1 VIRSSLALALALAT
15 SLATGLLCG
24 ANGSR
29 AHAQAAPAAQA
40 PQREAKQYFE
50 AGAAAYAMGDYSA
63 AIQAFGAA
71 YTLTPLPAIAFSLAQ
86 AERRQYFVS
95 HELPHLLRAIELFR
109 AYLGAVGSGGRRADA
124 TDALAQL
131 EPLALAVQQGN
142 AEQMADSEA
151 AEAER
156 TRLMVRCEAK
166 GARIALDGGAQQPS
180 PLIVE
185 TGAGA
190 HRIRVEAP
198 GYFASE
204 QQVTAVSG
212 ELVPIEVALR
222 ERPALVLVEGDHGAQ
237 VYVDGELADAAGSG
251 RLELRAGRHQLAFA
265 RKGHTLQTRTLQLQR
280 GQTRRVHPQLSWT
293 GQRVAAISLFAV
305 GGATLI
311 TGLTFASLAL
321 DREHTAQ
328 DIDARRK
335 TEPLSPSELEGY
347 RDSVESRDRSRVA
360 AIIGLSAAAGCLL
373 TGFLLYQLDD
383 PSPIEAAARARRIH
397 ERDSPE
403 VGLTAVPTGRNRA
416 LGVQIRG
423 KL

>member
-1 VIRSSLALALALAT
+1 VIRALCTRFALDLALTLALISSAH
-15 SLATGLLCG
+15 
-24 ANGSR
+24 GSPV
-29 AHAQAAPAAQA
+29 HAQA

-50 AGAAAYAMGDYSA
+50 AGAAAYAMDDYSA
-63 AIQAFGAA
+63 AIQAFAAA
-71 YTLTPLPAIAFSLAQ
+71 YALTPLPAIAFSLAQ

-95 HELPHLLRAIELFR
+95 HEPSHLLRAIELFR
-109 AYLGAVGSGGRRADA
+109 IYLTGVSRGGRRADA

-131 EPLALAVQQGN
+131 EPLALALQQGN
-142 AEQMADSEA
+142 AQMADAPA

-166 GARIALDGGAQQPS
+166 GARIALDGGAKQRS

-185 TGAGA
+185 TSAGA

-222 ERPALVLVEGDHGAQ
+222 ERPALVIVEGDHGAE
-237 VYVDGELADAAGSG
+237 VYVDGELAAAGNS
-251 RLELRAGRHQLAFA
+251 RLELRPGRHQLAFA
-265 RKGHTLQTRTLQLQR
+265 RKGHTLQTRTLQLER
-280 GQTRRVHPQLSWT
+280 GQTRRVRAQLSWT
-293 GQRVAAISLFAV
+293 GQRVAAISLFAI
-305 GGATLI
+305 GSGTLI
-311 TGLTFASLAL
+311 AGLTFASLAL

-328 DIDARRK
+328 AIDARRK
-335 TEPLSPSELEGY
+335 TKALDPSELEGY

-360 AIIGLSAAAGCLL
+360 AIIGLTAAAGCLL

-383 PSPIEAAARARRIH
+383 PSPLEAAARARRVR
-397 ERDSPE
+397 EEDSPE
-403 VGLTAVPTGRNRA
+403 VGLTAVPVGENRGV
-416 LGVQIRG
+416 GVQIRG